1 MTYEK
6 DVLIPSPFSGP
17 RSNPTPT
24 KLLVV
29 SLRFSAL
36 GRGLLWR
43 HTDAL
48 RGWILALSFEAGF
61 AREEISAVVAEGD
74 LEWVCL
80 HGVIVALKVTLCL
93 ESNIGTEAA
102 LDRYEGSRRTSRT
115 IVSRVNI
122 HKKRSRKKMCR
133 LLQKQTGRGW
143 DQMKEHNAFSFW
155 VTDVVKPALGTTQ
168 GTTPGLPC
176 YPAIIHPR
184 AFT

>member
-1 MTYEK
+1 M
-6 DVLIPSPFSGP
+6 VLRREDFVSVRPANCRTEELQKECGRPDTLTFLWTPF
-17 RSNPTPT
+17 NPTPT
-24 KLLVV
+24 ELLVV

-115 IVSRVNI
+115 IVSR
-122 HKKRSRKKMCR
+122 KMCP
-133 LLQKQTGRGW
+133 
-143 DQMKEHNAFSFW
+143 FSFW
-155 VTDVVKPALGTTQ
+155 ATDVVKPALGTTQ
-168 GTTPGLPC
+168 GTTSDLPC
-176 YPAIIHPR
+176 YPAIIHP
-184 AFT
+184 